1 MKKEKSLLRVGNF
14 IIILL
19 IVSCSTDNMNEDV
32 VVIDDGTGN
41 GTYEI
46 IESSEVIK
54 DTMETISEN
63 SISHEAAEDYIYE
76 ESEIIEITLSGN
88 TISSSGVGVTIDESI
103 ATITTAAIYRITGN
117 LTDGRLI
124 VDTEDETTVKLILN
138 GVNITSGSNSPLSVM
153 SAEKTIIILADNTDN
168 YLTDATSYV
177 YEGDDDE
184 PDAALFSK
192 DDLTIYGAGS
202 LTVNGNYNEAIKS
215 KDGLL
220 LKETNI
226 TVTSVDD
233 GIQGK
238 DYLII
243 NGGQYD
249 ITVDGDGLKSNN
261 DDDSDLGY
269 IFIEDGDF
277 DIASGDDGI
286 QAETD
291 IVITG
296 GNFTIVSGG
305 GSSASLGSDDSA
317 KGIKAGTMVS
327 IDQNP
332 TFEINSADD
341 GIHSNGS
348 IGINGGVFS
357 IDSGDD
363 GIHSDVALLINGG
376 DITITKSYE
385 GIESADITIN
395 DGNIHIKASDDGL
408 NVAGGADGSG
418 MGGSFSAGNYYLFIN
433 GGTIVIDAE
442 GDGIDVNGTIQM
454 TDGSVI
460 VNGPSQSMNGAFDY
474 DRTFYMGGGFMVAV
488 GVSRMAQAASSI
500 STQNSVL
507 VNFNSTQPSGQM
519 INVQTSDGSTIFSF
533 TPSKSYES
541 VVFSSPD
548 LQKEIAYDLY
558 LGGSS
563 TGENT
568 DGLILNGTYSPG
580 AKSNSF
586 TISNSVTTIN

>member
-249 ITVDGDGLKSNN
+249 ITIIDGD
-261 DDDSDLGY
+261 
-269 IFIEDGDF
+269 I
-277 DIASGDDGI
+277 
-286 QAETD
+286 
-291 IVITG
+291 
-296 GNFTIVSGG
+296 
-305 GSSASLGSDDSA
+305 
-317 KGIKAGTMVS
+317 GT
-327 IDQNP
+327 
-332 TFEINSADD
+332 
-341 GIHSNGS
+341 
-348 IGINGGVFS
+348 
-357 IDSGDD
+357 
-363 GIHSDVALLINGG
+363 
-376 DITITKSYE
+376 
-385 GIESADITIN
+385 
-395 DGNIHIKASDDGL
+395 
-408 NVAGGADGSG
+408 
-418 MGGSFSAGNYYLFIN
+418 
-433 GGTIVIDAE
+433 
-442 GDGIDVNGTIQM
+442 
-454 TDGSVI
+454 
-460 VNGPSQSMNGAFDY
+460 
-474 DRTFYMGGGFMVAV
+474 
-488 GVSRMAQAASSI
+488 
-500 STQNSVL
+500 
-507 VNFNSTQPSGQM
+507 FNSF
-519 INVQTSDGSTIFSF
+519 I
-533 TPSKSYES
+533 
-541 VVFSSPD
+541 
-548 LQKEIAYDLY
+548 
-558 LGGSS
+558 
-563 TGENT
+563 
-568 DGLILNGTYSPG
+568 
-580 AKSNSF
+580 
-586 TISNSVTTIN
+586 